1 MGCDVVYTCDLD
13 QSEAPLMTDYDRR
26 DEKPIERYQM
36 YFPRFNQ
43 LLHSVANFVSEVSEK
58 GLQDCKGR
66 RESRTNREN
75 IL

>member
-1 MGCDVVYTCDLD
+1 
-13 QSEAPLMTDYDRR
+13 MTDYDRKE
-26 DEKPIERYQM
+26 EKQIERYQM

-66 RESRTNREN
+66 RESGKNCEN
-75 IL
+75 IS